1 VRKRVLAALERR
13 PVVSGAAITC
23 GWAGMTLALAE
34 LPPDPFWGPVY
45 VNGVGFLAGLAFLG
59 LLGLLGLLGRRRAV
73 GLDHL
78 RGGLPV
84 IPVVLIC
91 ATEAW
96 PGLGSSFDEAVI
108 LVSVGLNEE
117 LWSRGVIL
125 TVLRRLGPYG
135 CAGGTAALFGLQ
147 HLINL
152 RWGQPLDDTVVQ
164 IIEAGAFGFAFAA
177 LRLRGASLW
186 WLIATHAFA
195 DYASIMS
202 PGAPPGWQQA
212 ALVLAEIGYGLWTL
226 TRLPRDDAATRAP
239 AFTL

>member
-1 VRKRVLAALERR
+1 VALERR
-13 PVVSGAAITC
+13 PVVSGAVITC
-23 GWAGMTLALAE
+23 GWVGMTLALAE

-59 LLGLLGLLGRRRAV
+59 LLGRRRAV

-78 RGGLPV
+78 RGGLLV

-96 PGLGSSFDEAVI
+96 PGLGSSF
-108 LVSVGLNEE
+108 
-117 LWSRGVIL
+117 
-125 TVLRRLGPYG
+125 
-135 CAGGTAALFGLQ
+135 
-147 HLINL
+147 
-152 RWGQPLDDTVVQ
+152 
-164 IIEAGAFGFAFAA
+164 IEAGAFGFAFAA
-177 LRLRGASLW
+177 LRLRGTSLW

-195 DYASIMS
+195 DYVSIMS
-202 PGAPPGWQQA
+202 PGAPPGWQQG

-226 TRLPRDDAATRAP
+226 TRLPRDDVATQAP